1 MVTPAA
7 ATQAAVRGR
16 ASSGAGRRGARNVEP
31 GLHEFTHAPIE
42 FQLAAVT
49 EGAYRGVV
57 DEAIQNLVDADAWHV
72 EQLTAQSERS
82 VLKRIIER
90 SAADA

>member
-1 MVTPAA
+1 
-7 ATQAAVRGR
+7 
-16 ASSGAGRRGARNVEP
+16 
-31 GLHEFTHAPIE
+31 
-42 FQLAAVT
+42 
-49 EGAYRGVV
+49 VV